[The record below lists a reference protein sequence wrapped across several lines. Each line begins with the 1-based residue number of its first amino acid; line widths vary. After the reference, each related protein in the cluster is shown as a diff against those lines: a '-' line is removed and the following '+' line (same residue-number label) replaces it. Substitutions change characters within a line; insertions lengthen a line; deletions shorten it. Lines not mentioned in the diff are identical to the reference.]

1 MNYYGMEDKEMEQMR
16 EAIRELYPD
25 RCNLLTVTRTTD
37 GAGGYTEAWGTAT
50 RNVPCRIDQVS
61 GSERL
66 TDGSTRAFTSLELAL
81 PYDTTITETYRVEHE
96 GNTYHVLNAN
106 LDQSWQ
112 LERLVLLER
121 IS

>member
-1 MNYYGMEDKEMEQMR
+1 MSTNLEDKEMEQMR
-16 EAIRELYPD
+16 EAIRGLYPD
-25 RCNLLTVTRTTD
+25 KCNLLTPTRTTD

-50 RNVPCRIDQVS
+50 RNVPCRLDQVS

-66 TDGSTRAFTSLELAL
+66 ADGVIRSFTSLELAL
-81 PYDTTITETYRVEHE
+81 PYDTTITDAYRVEHE
-96 GNTYHVLNAN
+96 GRTYHVLNSN

-112 LERLVLLER
+112 LERLVKLEA